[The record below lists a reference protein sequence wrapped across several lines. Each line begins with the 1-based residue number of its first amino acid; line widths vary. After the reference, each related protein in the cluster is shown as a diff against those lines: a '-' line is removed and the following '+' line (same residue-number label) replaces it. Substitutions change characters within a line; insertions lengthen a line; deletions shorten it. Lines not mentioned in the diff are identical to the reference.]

1 MGMTRTA
8 NAQPTTPQTVARVDL
23 DRYMG
28 TWYEI
33 TRLPMFFQRHC
44 ASDVTAN
51 YSQQPNGAIKVDNQ
65 CKQKDGKVIQS
76 IGQATQNGA
85 SENLS
90 FEEELAQ
97 DVLETDERHQTH
109 PISLYVRSYQM

>member
-1 MGMTRTA
+1 MTRYHNILSQKTAKFAAIAIAGTVVGLGMTRTA

-33 TRLPMFFQRHC
+33 ARLPMFFQRHC

-51 YSQQPNGAIKVDNQ
+51 YSQQPNGAIKVDN
-65 CKQKDGKVIQS
+65 
-76 IGQATQNGA
+76 
-85 SENLS
+85 
-90 FEEELAQ
+90 
-97 DVLETDERHQTH
+97 
-109 PISLYVRSYQM
+109 